1 MSNVSSISNSSY
13 AFRGTLSRLDTN
25 GDGVLS
31 QEEIAASERPG
42 ILGEDG
48 KENNDN
54 ALNNSQVV
62 LGNIIALMMQSAPF
76 GNQGTYSAGS
86 ATESDLQVTIDAY
99 SGTYGQYDVST
110 MAA

>member
-25 GDGVLS
+25 GDGVIS
-31 QEEIAASERPG
+31 QEEIEASERPG

-48 KENNDN
+48 KDSNDN
-54 ALNNSQVV
+54 APDSSQAV

-76 GNQGTYSAGS
+76 GKQGTYGAD
-86 ATESDLQVTIDAY
+86 APTEPDLQIAIDAY